1 MSDQVNP
8 QHQANPA
15 PKMTALSTAYPMQF
29 ESTSPA
35 SNDEPRRVQPQP
47 TRAPHRHDAGE

>member
-29 ESTSPA
+29 ESTNPA